1 MTAIKLATCPMG
13 HDKCS
18 CVKARKDAWM
28 APNPEQHAQA
38 IEAVSLA
45 HARLQTIEELRTQAS
60 RDRAI
65 ACWHAHRV
73 GVTYGQIA
81 AALGIGRPTVIAL
94 VQRGE
99 AEVADEHEQA
109 KAAAKAAKK

>member
-1 MTAIKLATCPMG
+1 MSVLTLSACPMG
-13 HDKCS
+13 VEGCA
-18 CVKARKDAWM
+18 CVRKARKDARM

-38 IEAVSLA
+38 IEAVTLA

-81 AALGIGRPTVIAL
+81 QALGIGRPTVIAL

-99 AEVADEHEQA
+99 AELEEEKHT
-109 KAAAKAAKK
+109 KKGAGK